1 MRFGEPLSE
10 CDSAVAGGHL
20 AQLLAL
26 DCQWRRSSVAK
37 GQRAGINSRQPAAS
51 CTLIFND
58 SSLIFKK
65 NSNHLL
71 LSYFIVFVT

>member
-58 SSLIFKK
+58 TSLIF
-65 NSNHLL
+65 
-71 LSYFIVFVT
+71 FFQF